1 MKYAIRASETVYYYI
16 EIDADSPDDAIDK
29 ARDYTF
35 TNDDIVDG
43 DYFDI
48 YDVIAINDTVEE
60 VQQ

>member
-16 EIDADSPDDAIDK
+16 EVDADSHDDAIEK
-29 ARDYTF
+29 AREYTF

-48 YDVIAINDTVEE
+48 YDVIELNEVE
-60 VQQ
+60 Q